1 MSGFD
6 AVSNGSS
13 TTGDSHSH
21 NHTCTGTNRAIFA
34 EVYTFE
40 AGTAVKPSGMTYNS
54 TALVEIGHLAMNVAE
69 LCTMYAL
76 ANPSSGSNSLVA
88 NWPGGSNMDE
98 MFVIAMSTDDTDQT
112 TPNGTVEANTQN
124 TTAPSQTPG
133 TTSGDLV
140 TSFLIMYNQATFAV
154 NGGET
159 DRLNIQTGLSTNGGI
174 STEVAAGATT
184 NMLWNTSGGQD
195 GGHFAF
201 NINTP
206 AAASGAVF
214 INNYASS
221 IKFRHMIGR

>member
-13 TTGDSHSH
+13 TTGDSHTHS
-21 NHTCTGTNRAIFA
+21 HTCTGTDRAIFA

-54 TALVEIGHLAMNVAE
+54 TALVEIGHLAMNTAE

-76 ANPSSGSNSLVA
+76 ANPSSGANSLVA
-88 NWPGGSNMDE
+88 NWAGGSNMDE

-112 TPNGTVEANTQN
+112 TPYGTVSSQTHNG
-124 TTAPSQTPG
+124 TAPSLTPT

-140 TSFLIMYNQATFAV
+140 ASFLQMYSQATFAV

-174 STEVAAGATT
+174 STEVAAAATT
-184 NMLWNTSGGQD
+184 NMLWSTSGGQD

-201 NINTP
+201 NVNSPSVVNTTI
-206 AAASGAVF
+206 AVPLGP
-214 INNYASS
+214 IW
-221 IKFRHMIGR
+221 